1 MGDRDAQGVQTPA
14 TGDRAGES
22 TLAGR
27 SIRAVLASL
36 SPAGARGRL
45 TILMFHRVQE
55 HPDSLFPNQMHAA
68 MFRERM
74 RWIRTWFNV
83 LPLDHATAA
92 LARGNLPERA
102 LSITFDDGYADNC
115 TVALPILRQLDL
127 HATFFVS
134 TAFLDG
140 GRMWNDTVIEAV
152 RGAAGDEFDLT
163 GLGFGV
169 HRIATPIERKQAIDA
184 ILRQLKY
191 LSPLLRQ
198 KQADAIGAMTKVR
211 LPEDLMM
218 TGAQLRTMAAAG
230 MGIGGH
236 TMTHPILA
244 QLDDGSARK
253 EIGGGREAL
262 EAMVRQPI
270 RLFAYP
276 NGRPGQDYNAAHV
289 RMAAEL
295 GFTAA
300 VSTASGAA
308 RAGDS
313 LYELPRFTPWG
324 HTTLR
329 WSAMLSRNLFA
340 PVVLAAR

>member
-1 MGDRDAQGVQTPA
+1 VGDRDARGVQTPA
-14 TGDRAGES
+14 TRDRAGEP
-22 TLAGR
+22 TLADR

-36 SPAGARGRL
+36 SPAGVRGRL

-55 HPDSLFPNQMHAA
+55 HPDSLFPNHMHAA
-68 MFRERM
+68 VFRERM

-92 LARGNLPERA
+92 LARGTLPARA
-102 LSITFDDGYADNC
+102 LAITFDDGYADNC

-152 RGAAGDEFDLT
+152 RGAAGNELDLAGI
-163 GLGFGV
+163 GLGV
-169 HRIATPIERKQAIDA
+169 HRIATPEDRRQAIDA

-191 LSPLLRQ
+191 LSSALRQ
-198 KQADAIGAMTKVR
+198 TQADAIAAMAKAS

-218 TGAQLRTMAAAG
+218 TGAQLRILAAAG

-244 QLDDGSARK
+244 QVDDSSARQ

-262 EAMVRQPI
+262 EAMVRQPV

-276 NGRPGQDYNAAHV
+276 NGKPGQDYNAVHV
-289 RMAAEL
+289 HMATEL

-300 VSTASGAA
+300 VSTAAGAA

-313 LYELPRFTPWG
+313 LHELPRFTPWG
-324 HTTLR
+324 HTVVR
-329 WSAMLSRNLFA
+329 WGGMLTRNLFT
-340 PVVLAAR
+340 PVLIAAR

>member
-1 MGDRDAQGVQTPA
+1 VGERDARGVPAPA
-14 TGDRAGES
+14 TSTRAGES
-22 TLAGR
+22 TLADR
-27 SIRAVLASL
+27 SIRAMLGSL
-36 SPAGARGRL
+36 SPAGVRGRL

-55 HPDSLFPNQMHAA
+55 HPDSLFPNHMHAA
-68 MFRERM
+68 MFRQRM
-74 RWIRTWFNV
+74 HWMRTWFNV
-83 LPLDHATAA
+83 LPLEQATAA
-92 LARGNLPERA
+92 LACGGLPARA
-102 LSITFDDGYADNC
+102 LAITFDDGYADNC

-152 RGAAGDEFDLT
+152 REATGTELDLAGI
-163 GLGFGV
+163 GLGV
-169 HRIATPIERKQAIDA
+169 HRIATPEDRRQAIA
-184 ILRQLKY
+184 ALLRQLKY
-191 LSPLLRQ
+191 LPLALRQ
-198 KQADAIGAMTKVR
+198 SQADAIGAMARVR
-211 LPEDLMM
+211 LPEGLMM
-218 TGAQLRTMAAAG
+218 TGAQLRTLAAAG

-244 QLDDGSARK
+244 ELDDAAARQ

-262 EAMVRQPI
+262 EAMVRQPV

-276 NGRPGQDYNAAHV
+276 NGKPGQDYNAAHV
-289 RMAAEL
+289 RMTTEL

-313 LYELPRFTPWG
+313 LHELPRFTPWG
-324 HTTLR
+324 HTVLR
-329 WSAMLSRNLFA
+329 WGGMLARNLFT